1 MSKNE
6 VVVVLAVGVSVVVLS
21 VGVVHHPLPSRNESD
36 HRLVVVSK
44 MRLML
49 SLRRC

>member
-6 VVVVLAVGVSVVVLS
+6 VVVVLAVGVFAVVL
-21 VGVVHHPLPSRNESD
+21 VHLPLPSRNESD

-44 MRLML
+44 MMSML
-49 SLRRC
+49 SLHFS